1 MKKEKTYNEAVDG
14 DEGFVPGEG
23 YPSCDGEPCANVSD
37 DSQDGTDTMADAAEG
52 GDKAGAGSD
61 LTAALAEWQDKFI
74 RLQAEFDN
82 YRKRTLKEKMDLV
95 QTGGRDVLLAMLPV
109 RDDVQ
114 RAVDAMQKSD
124 DIEALRAGVMLISQ
138 KFTDT
143 LRQKGVTEI
152 DVKGKEFDADLCEA
166 AQAPAVPA
174 RRSTP
179 SAGQHCACPARD
191 TRGGCGR
198 SSGSGPRARSGAGKW
213 RLPCRRQWRRSQT
226 SARWPHRRQQR
237 CPAVRSEA

>member
-82 YRKRTLKEKMDLV
+82 YRRRTLKEKMDLV

-114 RAVDAMQKSD
+114 RAVDAMQ
-124 DIEALRAGVMLISQ
+124 
-138 KFTDT
+138 
-143 LRQKGVTEI
+143 
-152 DVKGKEFDADLCEA
+152 
-166 AQAPAVPA
+166 
-174 RRSTP
+174 
-179 SAGQHCACPARD
+179 
-191 TRGGCGR
+191 
-198 SSGSGPRARSGAGKW
+198 
-213 RLPCRRQWRRSQT
+213 
-226 SARWPHRRQQR
+226 
-237 CPAVRSEA
+237 